1 MVEADDSLFGT
12 DYSSTGE
19 LTSNGDIGL
28 VTGIENAKQNIR
40 NWLLTDKGF
49 YPEID
54 TEYGSE
60 IRLSLGDD
68 FIDKNIDAVI
78 VHIQNALYANPRV
91 LNILEINPYITV
103 NDELIIQLSLELVN
117 NTITNLNLNI
127 IEV

>member
-28 VTGIENAKQNIR
+28 VTGLDNAKQNIK

-54 TEYGSE
+54 TEYGSL
-60 IRLSLGDD
+60 IRVSLGED
-68 FIDKNIDAVI
+68 FIDENIDTAI
-78 VHIQNALYANPRV
+78 VHVQNALYANPRV
-91 LNILEINPYITV
+91 LNILEINPYITI
-103 NDELIIQLSLELVN
+103 NDELIIQLRLELVN
-117 NTITNLNLNI
+117 NTITDLNLNI